1 MLSQIHVFNELHI
14 VFNRTLNITSNFNIW
29 IKLEFKIRKN
39 VILKLITFLRKYNL
53 IQTPKKPKLY
63 SSLDTVISLLAGPL
77 MHLPFISNLD
87 P

>member
-1 MLSQIHVFNELHI
+1 MD
-14 VFNRTLNITSNFNIW
+14 
-29 IKLEFKIRKN
+29 KIRIQNKKKCN
-39 VILKLITFLRKYNL
+39 FKLITFLRKYNL